1 MCQVDVECLWG
12 DYGVW
17 SSMCFIKQ
25 DCWGGIGNDSV
36 KFWYRESF
44 GTWILSLSVLRFRC
58 VLWLWGV
65 VSGSGKW

>member
-25 DCWGGIGNDSV
+25 DCWGGVGNDSI
-36 KFWYRESF
+36 KFLEWTGCTQTLKALTQNAPRF
-44 GTWILSLSVLRFRC
+44 VHNNASL
-58 VLWLWGV
+58 
-65 VSGSGKW
+65 